1 MRYTVRLRPS
11 AERALGKLPRE
22 LQGRIL
28 GKLDQLAEN
37 PYLPGYEKLHGEPGY
52 RVRVG
57 DYRIVYD
64 ILHQEV
70 TILVIRIGH
79 RREVYR

>member
-1 MRYTVRLRPS
+1 MRYTVRLQPS
-11 AERALGKLPRE
+11 AERALGKLSRE
-22 LQGRIL
+22 LQARIFA
-28 GKLDQLAEN
+28 KLDQLAEN
-37 PYLPGYEKLHGEPGY
+37 PYLSGHEKLHGERAY

-64 ILHQEV
+64 IFHQEV

>member
-1 MRYTVRLRPS
+1 MRYTVRLQPS
-11 AERALGKLPRE
+11 ADRALGRLSRD

-28 GKLDQLAEN
+28 AKLDQLAEN
-37 PYLPGYEKLHGEPGY
+37 PHLPAAEKLHGEPGY

-64 ILHQEV
+64 ILHQQV
-70 TILVIRIGH
+70 TVLVIRIGH

>member
-1 MRYTVRLRPS
+1 MRYTVRFRPS
-11 AERALGKLPRE
+11 AERSLEKLPRE
-22 LQGRIL
+22 IQARIL
-28 GKLDQLAEN
+28 AKLDQLAEN
-37 PYLPGYEKLHGEPGY
+37 PRLAGSEKMVGEPGY
-52 RVRVG
+52 RIRVG

-64 ILHQEV
+64 LLHEEI

>member
-1 MRYTVRLRPS
+1 MRYIVRLQPS
-11 AERALGKLPRE
+11 AERALEKLPRDI
-22 LQGRIL
+22 QARIL
-28 GKLDQLAEN
+28 AKLEQLAGN
-37 PYLPGYEKLHGEPGY
+37 PRLHGSEKLVGEPGY
-52 RVRVG
+52 RIRVG

-64 ILHQEV
+64 LVHREI

>member
-1 MRYTVRLRPS
+1 MRYTVRLMPS
-11 AERALGKLPRE
+11 ADRALGKLSRE

-28 GKLDQLAEN
+28 AKLDQLAEK
-37 PYLPGYEKLHGEPGY
+37 PDLPGTEKLPGEPGY

>member
-1 MRYTVRLRPS
+1 MRYTVRLKPS
-11 AERALGKLPRE
+11 ADRALGKLSAE

-28 GKLDQLAEN
+28 AKLDQLAET
-37 PYLPGYEKLHGEPGY
+37 PHPPGAEKLHGEPGY
-52 RVRVG
+52 RVRGG

-64 ILHQEV
+64 ILHEEV
-70 TILVIRIGH
+70 VILVIRIGH